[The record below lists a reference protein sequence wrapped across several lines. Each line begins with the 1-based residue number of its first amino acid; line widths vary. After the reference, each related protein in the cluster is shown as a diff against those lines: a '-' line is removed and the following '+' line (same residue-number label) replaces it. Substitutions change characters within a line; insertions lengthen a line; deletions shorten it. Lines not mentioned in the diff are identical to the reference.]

1 MKLIH
6 PDVNRG
12 MDTTEDAIQLN
23 KAYQTLLN
31 MCKSIGDDDDDD
43 DDDDLGWNTVGDVF
57 DTGETTP
64 PSTEDHLIFV
74 NPFAFYNVNPL
85 DWEKLQEVVAG
96 CETETEAVEA
106 LIAAG
111 AAPTSEEGGAVVM
124 VNQAQLDVLIAE
136 LERMSD
142 AMDTVAIETTEYF
155 IFNCLARKRRKGGG
169 WG

>member
-6 PDVNRG
+6 PDVNIG
-12 MDTTEDAIQLN
+12 IDTTEDAIQLN
-23 KAYQTLLN
+23 NAYQTLLN
-31 MCKSIGDDDDDD
+31 MCKSNGHDDHG
-43 DDDDLGWNTVGDVF
+43 DLGWNKVGDVF

-64 PSTEDHLIFV
+64 TTTDDHLLFV
-74 NPFAFYNVNPL
+74 NPFAFYNINPL

-106 LIAAG
+106 LMAAG

-124 VNQAQLDVLIAE
+124 VNQAQLDVLITE

-142 AMDTVAIETTEYF
+142 ALDTVAIETAEYF
-155 IFNCLARKRRKGGG
+155 VYNCLARKRRRRG
-169 WG
+169 